1 MVLGTIDSL
10 KKLSNFSKRGGEWD
24 HSLHQDAK
32 NELALSR
39 MKRISELTG
48 LSMHCFDSNQQL
60 LHNKS
65 NAQSLAYF
73 PADVLNEIETVEGLT
88 LIENP
93 NGITHF
99 LIPLLRDAKQ
109 RFIAV
114 GFVFSREKR
123 KLTEM
128 VLSAVKQEWSSE
140 DLDFWLESQRVLDV
154 KSLHALLSLAV
165 LHLEEE
171 QQLTQLN
178 DEVDNLSEC
187 LDETFEEISLLHE
200 VAQHLKISETP
211 EQLGQLCL
219 DRISTLIEAETNII
233 WFEAQDNTSQF
244 LSDSQTDFDEL
255 KLARLVA
262 QFDGFH
268 WDKPLVINQVESSL
282 LSLEFPDLHNLVLVP
297 VSDGI
302 NSFGWILSCNLLKS
316 EEYGTIQA
324 SLLNSV
330 ASFLGTHLRN
340 IDLYAQQ
347 EELMLSFVK
356 SFISTLDAKD
366 PYTRGHSE
374 RVALIAQQLAK
385 QLGYSGEFIQ
395 DIYLSG
401 LLHDIGKIGVDDGI
415 LRKEGKLTDEE
426 FSQIQKHPMIGYK
439 ILTGIKKL
447 KNILPGIRNHH
458 EQIDGRGYPD
468 GLRGSDIPLMARII
482 AVADAYDA
490 MGSDRP
496 YRNGMP
502 LERLENIFREG
513 KGLQWDSDVIDAYFE
528 IRDEL
533 TRLSQKYNA
542 EAETLAEAGR
552 NG

>member
-10 KKLSNFSKRGGEWD
+10 KKLSNFSKCGGEWD
-24 HSLHQDAK
+24 LELHQDAR
-32 NELALSR
+32 NDLAISR
-39 MKRISELTG
+39 MQRISELTG
-48 LSMHCFDSNQQL
+48 LSMHCFDGNHQVL
-60 LHNKS
+60 YDKS
-65 NAQSLAYF
+65 NARSLAYF
-73 PADVLNEIETVEGLT
+73 PAEVLSEIPTVDGLT
-88 LIENP
+88 LIENA
-93 NGITHF
+93 NGITHY
-99 LIPLLRDAKQ
+99 LIPLLQDAQQ

-140 DLDFWLESQRVLDV
+140 DLDFWLENQRVLDV

-165 LHLEEE
+165 LHLDEE

-200 VAQHLKISETP
+200 VAQHLKISESP

-233 WFEAQDNTSQF
+233 WFEAQDNTSRF
-244 LSDSQTDFDEL
+244 LSHSQTDFDEL

-262 QFDGFH
+262 QFDGFN
-268 WDKPLVINQVESSL
+268 WNQPLVINQVESSL

-302 NSFGWILSCNLLKS
+302 NPFGWILSCNLLKS

-374 RVALIAQQLAK
+374 RVALIAQNLAK
-385 QLGYSGEFIQ
+385 QLGYSGEFLQ

-415 LRKEGKLTDEE
+415 LRKEGRLTDEE
-426 FSQIQKHPMIGYK
+426 FAQIQKHPMIGYK

-447 KNILPGIRNHH
+447 KNLLPGIRNHH

-496 YRNGMP
+496 YRKGMP

-528 IRDEL
+528 IRDEI
-533 TRLSQKYNA
+533 TRLSQKYNE
-542 EAETLAEAGR
+542 EAESLAEPGL
-552 NG
+552 N

>member
-10 KKLSNFSKRGGEWD
+10 KKLSNFSKCGGEWD
-24 HSLHQDAK
+24 LELHQDAR
-32 NELALSR
+32 NDLAISR
-39 MKRISELTG
+39 MQRISELTG
-48 LSMHCFDSNQQL
+48 LSMHCFDGNQRVL
-60 LHNKS
+60 YDKS
-65 NAQSLAYF
+65 NARSLAYF
-73 PADVLNEIETVEGLT
+73 PAEVLSEIPTVDGLT
-88 LIENP
+88 LIENA
-93 NGITHF
+93 NGITHY
-99 LIPLLRDAKQ
+99 LIPLLQDAQQ

-114 GFVFSREKR
+114 GFVFSKEKR

-140 DLDFWLESQRVLDV
+140 DLDFWLENQRVLDV

-165 LHLEEE
+165 LHLDEE

-200 VAQHLKISETP
+200 VAQHLKISESP

-233 WFEAQDNTSQF
+233 WFEAQDNTSRF
-244 LSDSQTDFDEL
+244 LSHSQTDFDEL

-262 QFDGFH
+262 QFDGFN
-268 WDKPLVINQVESSL
+268 WNQPLVINQVESSL

-297 VSDGI
+297 VSDGL
-302 NSFGWILSCNLLKS
+302 NSFGWILSCNLLKR

-374 RVALIAQQLAK
+374 RVALIAQNLAK
-385 QLGYSGEFIQ
+385 QLGYSGEFLQ

-415 LRKEGKLTDEE
+415 LRKEGRLTDEE
-426 FSQIQKHPMIGYK
+426 FAQIQKHPMIGYK

-447 KNILPGIRNHH
+447 KNLLPGIRNHH

-496 YRNGMP
+496 YRKGMP

-528 IRDEL
+528 IRDEI
-533 TRLSQKYNA
+533 TRLSQKYNE
-542 EAETLAEAGR
+542 EAESLAEPGL
-552 NG
+552 N

>member
-10 KKLSNFSKRGGEWD
+10 KKLSNFSKCGGEWD
-24 HSLHQDAK
+24 LELHQDAR
-32 NELALSR
+32 NDLAISR
-39 MKRISELTG
+39 MQRISELTG
-48 LSMHCFDSNQQL
+48 LSMHCFDGNQQVL
-60 LHNKS
+60 YDKS
-65 NAQSLAYF
+65 NARSLAYF
-73 PADVLNEIETVEGLT
+73 PADVLSEIATVDGLT
-88 LIENP
+88 LIENA
-93 NGITHF
+93 NGITHY
-99 LIPLLRDAKQ
+99 LIPLLQDAQQ

-140 DLDFWLESQRVLDV
+140 DLDFWLENQRVLDV

-165 LHLEEE
+165 LHLDEE

-200 VAQHLKISETP
+200 VAQHLKISESP

-233 WFEAQDNTSQF
+233 WFEAQDNTSRF
-244 LSDSQTDFDEL
+244 LSHSQTDFDEL

-262 QFDGFH
+262 QFDGFN
-268 WDKPLVINQVESSL
+268 WNQPLVINQVESSL

-297 VSDGI
+297 VSDGN

-374 RVALIAQQLAK
+374 RVALIAQNLAK
-385 QLGYSGEFIQ
+385 QLGYSGEFLQ

-415 LRKEGKLTDEE
+415 LRKEGRLTDEE
-426 FSQIQKHPMIGYK
+426 FAQIQKHPMIGYK

-447 KNILPGIRNHH
+447 KNLLPGIRNHH

-496 YRNGMP
+496 YRKGMP

-528 IRDEL
+528 IRDEI
-533 TRLSQKYNA
+533 TRLSQKYN
-542 EAETLAEAGR
+542 EEVESLAEPGL
-552 NG
+552 N

>member
-10 KKLSNFSKRGGEWD
+10 KKLSNFSKCGGEWD
-24 HSLHQDAK
+24 QELHQDAK
-32 NELALSR
+32 NDLAISR

-48 LSMHCFDSNQQL
+48 LSMHCFDSKQRI
-60 LHNKS
+60 LHDKS
-65 NAQSLAYF
+65 NALSLAYF

-109 RFIAV
+109 RYTAV
-114 GFVFSREKR
+114 GFVFSREKK

-140 DLDFWLESQRVLDV
+140 DLDFWLENQRVLDV

-171 QQLTQLN
+171 LQLTQLN

-233 WFEAQDNTSQF
+233 WFEGQDNTSRF

-262 QFDGFH
+262 QFDGYH
-268 WDKPLVINQVESSL
+268 WNQPLVINQVESSL

-385 QLGYSGEFIQ
+385 QLGYSGEFLQ

-426 FSQIQKHPMIGYK
+426 FAQIQKHPMIGYK

-468 GLRGSDIPLMARII
+468 GLRGADIPLMARII

-513 KGLQWDSDVIDAYFE
+513 KGLQWDSDVVDAYFE
-528 IRDEL
+528 IRDEI

-542 EAETLAEAGR
+542 EAEALAETGA

>member
-1 MVLGTIDSL
+1 MVSGTIDSF
-10 KKLSNFSKRGGEWD
+10 KKLSNFSKCGGAWD
-24 HSLHQDAK
+24 LEIHQDTK
-32 NELALSR
+32 VELSNDR
-39 MKRISELTG
+39 MQRISELTG
-48 LSMHCFDSNQQL
+48 LSMFCFDARVQRL
-60 LHNKS
+60 VGRTHMR
-65 NAQSLAYF
+65 SLPFF
-73 PADVLNEIETVEGLT
+73 PIDVLNQLDEIQGLT
-88 LIENP
+88 LVENT
-93 NGITHF
+93 NGLTHYLF
-99 LIPLLRDAKQ
+99 PLFEDSEHKYVA
-109 RFIAV
+109 A
-114 GFVFSREKR
+114 GFVFQKEKR

-128 VLSAVKQEWSSE
+128 VMSAVERNWSSE
-140 DLDFWLESQRVLDV
+140 ELDTWLEGQRILDV
-154 KSLHALLSLAV
+154 KSLHALLSLAIM
-165 LHLEEE
+165 HLDEE
-171 QQLTQLN
+171 QQLDELN
-178 DEVDNLSEC
+178 EEVDNLSEC

-200 VAQHLKISETP
+200 VAQHLKISESP
-211 EQLGQLCL
+211 EKLGELCL
-219 DRISTLIEAETNII
+219 ERIGNLIEAETNII
-233 WFEAQDNTSQF
+233 WFEGQGHTSRF
-244 LSDSQTDFDEL
+244 MSESQTEFDEL

-262 QFDGFH
+262 QFDGF
-268 WDKPLVINQVESSL
+268 DFNQPLVINHADSSL

-297 VSDGI
+297 ITDG
-302 NSFGWILSCNLLKS
+302 SHSYGWILSCNLLKS

-385 QLGYSGEFIQ
+385 QLGYTGEFIH

-401 LLHDIGKIGVDDGI
+401 LLHDIGKIGVDDRI
-415 LRKEGKLTDEE
+415 LRKEGRLTDEE
-426 FSQIQKHPMIGYK
+426 FLQIQKHPMIGYK
-439 ILTGIKKL
+439 ILSGIKKL

-468 GLRGSDIPLMARII
+468 GLTGDDIPLMARII

-502 LERLENIFREG
+502 LERLEAIFREG
-513 KGLQWDSDVIDAYFE
+513 KGIQWDAAVIDAYFE
-528 IRDEL
+528 IRDEI
-533 TRLSQKYNA
+533 TQLSQKYNLESA
-542 EAETLAEAGR
+542 EQLELTVG
-552 NG
+552 